1 MKKFL
6 ISNFLIS
13 LFVFSLF
20 SLCPLWLNANMEMGM
35 DYLKKGV
42 SLWNEEFLLKAEKEF
57 QKEENYYYLSLVQYR
72 LATFYLVSEK
82 NEQAKRYAEKGIENV
97 KFAIEKN
104 NNSAASYTI
113 LGNLYG
119 VITGLSDSP
128 LLQAKYG
135 YLCLKN
141 VKQAV
146 EMEPKNSFALS
157 SLGITYFNTPEEYG
171 GGIDKAVE
179 MLDKAIASDRG
190 NVEAYIWLSRCYI
203 KKGEIDKAKGFL
215 RKALDVEPQNRWAKN
230 ILRNLEKRS
239 TKSISGKVIDVE
251 TGEGLSWVNIIVEGT
266 TKGGISGN
274 NGNFLIKEIEKG
286 QYRLRFT
293 RIGYADVIENL
304 IVDSKT
310 EPIFIGMESVPVM
323 IQGITITASPVKE
336 KREVGQTI
344 ITPVELWRLPGS
356 GAELFWGLKS
366 LPGVSGGDIAPIVV
380 RGGNSRENIV
390 LLDGIRLEHPYHLE
404 SIGGGII
411 SFFEPSILS
420 NVTFTSG
427 GFGVKDGNGLSS
439 VVDVRTRSP
448 RSSLRG
454 RCSISLANGYI
465 GVEGRGF
472 SNMNYLL
479 LLRGGTTYLISNMS
493 GSRDEFEIF
502 PQYYDLFS
510 KVIYQYNQ
518 SSKLEILGIG
528 NSDVMKPRIDDSHTY
543 LSKSNQKIISIRNRT
558 LYKNGIL
565 RARVSFVDFVEKEKI
580 EGYYRNDSRD
590 RKLDCEVDF
599 EKKMGPHRLETGGGI
614 EGIFEDMNGEF
625 PDDSLRFLNPQ
636 SEIIDF
642 SNNTRRTKMFYFI
655 QDEFRIRKR
664 ITLVPGLR
672 IEHISQ
678 NRETV
683 LDPRFSLA
691 YLLGRNTTLKL
702 STGIYHQSPQST
714 QDLMAFNLPSEKAVH
729 YVLGIEKGMK
739 RGRVRLEGFY
749 KTYENLPLK
758 KGDEYVSDGFGY
770 ARGVDCLVQLS
781 RGVLSGFFVY
791 SFTDSERREM
801 DADRLVTSSY
811 EIPHSFTI
819 SVTGD
824 LLPYFSFGVKYR
836 CHTGRVYTPVF
847 CGRYDEAKES
857 WVPVFGE
864 MSSARFPSYRRV
876 DIQVS
881 KVVSIKNNG
890 FVLFAECE
898 NILGNENVVR
908 YYYSQDFS
916 EKEPL
921 IIMKRT
927 VVAGFMFYF

>member
-1 MKKFL
+1 
-6 ISNFLIS
+6 
-13 LFVFSLF
+13 
-20 SLCPLWLNANMEMGM
+20 
-35 DYLKKGV
+35 
-42 SLWNEEFLLKAEKEF
+42 
-57 QKEENYYYLSLVQYR
+57 
-72 LATFYLVSEK
+72 
-82 NEQAKRYAEKGIENV
+82 
-97 KFAIEKN
+97 
-104 NNSAASYTI
+104 
-113 LGNLYG
+113 
-119 VITGLSDSP
+119 
-128 LLQAKYG
+128 
-135 YLCLKN
+135 
-141 VKQAV
+141 
-146 EMEPKNSFALS
+146 
-157 SLGITYFNTPEEYG
+157 
-171 GGIDKAVE
+171 
-179 MLDKAIASDRG
+179 
-190 NVEAYIWLSRCYI
+190 I

-215 RKALDVEPQNRWAKN
+215 RKALDVESQNRWAKN
-230 ILRNLEKRS
+230 ILRNLEKKSR
-239 TKSISGKVIDVE
+239 KSISGRVFDAK
-251 TGEGLSWVNIIVEGT
+251 TGEGLGWVNIIVEGT

-286 QYRLRFT
+286 QYKLRFT

-336 KREVGQTI
+336 KKEAGQTI
-344 ITPVELWRLPGS
+344 ITPIELWKLPGS

-380 RGGNSRENIV
+380 RGGNSKENIV
-390 LLDGIRLEHPYHLE
+390 LLDGVRLEHPYHLE

-427 GFGVKDGNGLSS
+427 GFGAKYGNGLSS
-439 VVDVRTRSP
+439 VVDVKTRSP

-454 RCSISLANGYI
+454 RCSVSLANGYI
-465 GVEGRGF
+465 GVEGSGF

-479 LLRGGTTYLISNMS
+479 LLRGGTTYLISNLS
-493 GSRDEFEIF
+493 RSRDEFVIF

-510 KVIYQYNQ
+510 KVTYQYNQ
-518 SSKLEILGIG
+518 FSKLEILGIG

-543 LSKSNQKIISIRNRT
+543 LSKSEQKIISVRNRT

-565 RARVSFVDFVEKEKI
+565 RARISFVDFGEKEEI
-580 EGYYRNDSRD
+580 EGYYKNDSRD
-590 RKLDCEVDF
+590 RKLDCEGDF
-599 EKKMGPHRLETGGGI
+599 EKKMGLHRIETGGGI

-625 PDDSLRFLNPQ
+625 PDDSLRFLNSQ

-642 SNNTRRTKMFYFI
+642 SCNIRENKLFYFI
-655 QDEFRIRKR
+655 QDEFLIKR
-664 ITLVPGLR
+664 RVTLVPGLR
-672 IEHISQ
+672 IEHITR

-683 LDPRFSLA
+683 VDPRFSLA

-714 QDLMAFNLPSEKAVH
+714 QDLMASNLPSEKAVH

-758 KGDEYVSDGFGY
+758 KGNEYVSDGFGY
-770 ARGVDCLVQLS
+770 ARGVDCLIQLS
-781 RGVLSGFFVY
+781 RGVLNGFFVY

-801 DADRLVTSSY
+801 DADALVTSSY

-836 CHTGRVYTPVF
+836 YHTGRFYTPVL
-847 CGRYDEAKES
+847 CGRYDEANEN

-864 MSSARFPSYRRV
+864 MNSARFPSYKRV
-876 DIQVS
+876 DVQVS
-881 KVVSIKNNG
+881 KIVSIRNNG

-916 EKEPL
+916 EKDPL
-921 IIMKRT
+921 VIMNRT
-927 VVAGFMFYF
+927 VVVGFMFYF